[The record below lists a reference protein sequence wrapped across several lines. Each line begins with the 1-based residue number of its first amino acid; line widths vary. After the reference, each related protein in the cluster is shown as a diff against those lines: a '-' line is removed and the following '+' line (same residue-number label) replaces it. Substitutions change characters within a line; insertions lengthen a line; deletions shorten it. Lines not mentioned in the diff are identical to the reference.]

1 MDSKDPEFWFT
12 PKKHGYGA
20 TPTHWKGWLA
30 TAAFAIA
37 LPAVS
42 LPFLLSL
49 TEETRTAGI
58 MLWAGAVLWA
68 VWQFTAFAKRK
79 TDGEWLWRWKGVAY
93 RSMLD
98 DLGKTGD
105 GGGDGKGSDK
115 S

>member
-1 MDSKDPEFWFT
+1 MDRQEPEYWFT

-30 TAAFAIA
+30 TAAFAMA

-49 TEETRTAGI
+49 TEETRTVGI
-58 MLWAGAVLWA
+58 MLWAGAVLGA
-68 VWQFTAFAKRK
+68 VWRFTAFAKRK

-98 DLGKTGD
+98 DLGKATKDNAD
-105 GGGDGKGSDK
+105 GNGKDK